1 MYMKEKILE
10 SLKLLSQ
17 ERPIFHSEDDFKF
30 AFSNTL
36 QKIVGKGCEIRLERP
51 VDIEMVCRNGVTK
64 LVKAPIDIVLL
75 YKNSMYPIELKYK
88 TKALELE
95 TENDKYILAEHG
107 ARDKGRF
114 SFRKDIYRLEYVVH
128 DNKKYKEV
136 QGFFIV
142 ITNDEAYTKK
152 ASSLTL
158 DKNYSF
164 HNGATLQK
172 KDLGWNE
179 KKLEALGL
187 VEKEDKKFYKID
199 TDAVHETSR
208 GESFY
213 QLDLKNEYTIK
224 WEEYSEVG
232 ANKKNSKFYFSVSEV
247 NN

>member
-1 MYMKEKILE
+1 MYLKEKILE

-51 VDIEMVCRNGVTK
+51 VDIEMVCRDGVIK
-64 LVKAPIDIVLL
+64 PVKAPMDIVLL

-88 TKALELE
+88 TKALQIIYGEE
-95 TENDKYILAEHG
+95 EYNLAKQE

-114 SFRKDIYRLEYVVH
+114 SFRKDIYRLEYVVQKN
-128 DNKKYKEV
+128 NKKSNDNDKKYNDV

-142 ITNDEAYTKK
+142 ITNDEKYLDNI
-152 ASSLTL
+152 SSGNTL

-164 HNGATLQK
+164 HDNASLHK
-172 KDLGWNE
+172 KDLGWNYE
-179 KKLEALGL
+179 KLEENGKAFNP
-187 VEKEDKKFYKID
+187 EE
-199 TDAVHETSR
+199 HETSR

-213 QLDLKNEYTIK
+213 QLNLKNEYAIK

-232 ANKKNSKFYFSVSEV
+232 ANKKNLKFYFSVSEV

>member
-1 MYMKEKILE
+1 MKEKILE

-36 QKIVGKGCEIRLERP
+36 QKVLGEGCEIRLERP
-51 VDIEMVCRNGVTK
+51 VDIEMVCRDGVIK
-64 LVKAPIDIVLL
+64 PVKAPIDVVLL

-88 TKALELE
+88 TKALQIVYGEE
-95 TENDKYILAEHG
+95 EYNLAKQE

-128 DNKKYKEV
+128 ANDNKKYKEV

-142 ITNDEAYTKK
+142 ITNDEAYTKE
-152 ASSLTL
+152 ASSFTL

-164 HNGATLQK
+164 HNGATLHK
-172 KDLGWNE
+172 EDLGWNE
-179 KKLEALGL
+179 EKLEAMGL
-187 VEKEDKKFYKID
+187 VEKEDKKFYKTD
-199 TDAVHETSR
+199 TVHETST